1 MNRASW
7 LRQLIVSALAILLAL
22 LIGAV
27 LIVVSNPEVTAKFA
41 YFFGRPSDAL
51 VGSWDAVMQAY
62 QALFLG
68 AFGGW
73 NQISETL
80 VEATPLICAGLSVTL
95 AFRTGLF
102 NIGAQGQLI
111 WGALLAGWVGF
122 SLHLP
127 PVLHVLFALIAG
139 VIGGALWGGLVGL
152 LKARTGAH
160 EVISTIMLNYVAL
173 SILVW
178 LLTTSVLQRPGSTEP
193 ISPVVD
199 DNAQFLQLGGTRL
212 HLGLFVALLAVAFVW
227 WLLSRS
233 TLGFEL
239 RAVGANPDAART
251 AGMSV
256 GRAYFL
262 AMLIAGGLAGLAGTQ
277 QVLGTD
283 LPLTDGIAAS
293 IGFDAITVALLG
305 RGTPLGTLF
314 AALLFGALNAG
325 DSQMQAASGT
335 PLTLVTVL
343 QATIVLFVA
352 APALVRAI
360 FRIRA
365 EGAGAVLAKGW
376 N

>member
-22 LIGAV
+22 VIGAV
-27 LIVVSNPEVTAKFA
+27 LIIVSNPEVTAKFG

-51 VGSWDAVMQAY
+51 TASWDAVMQAY

-122 SLHLP
+122 SLDLP
-127 PVLHVLFALIAG
+127 PVVHVLVALVAG
-139 VIGGALWGGLVGL
+139 VIGGALWGGLVGV

-178 LLTTSVLQRPGSTEP
+178 LLTTSVLQRPGSSEP

-199 DNAQFLQLGGTRL
+199 DNAQFLQIGGTRL

-262 AMLIAGGLAGLAGTQ
+262 AMLLAGGLAGLAGTQ

>member
-22 LIGAV
+22 VIGAV
-27 LIVVSNPEVTAKFA
+27 LIIVSNPEVTAKFG

-51 VGSWDAVMQAY
+51 TASWDAVMQAY

-122 SLHLP
+122 SLDLP
-127 PVLHVLFALIAG
+127 PVVHVLVALVAG
-139 VIGGALWGGLVGL
+139 VIGGALWGALVGV

-178 LLTTSVLQRPGSTEP
+178 LLTTSVLQRPGSSEP

-199 DNAQFLQLGGTRL
+199 DNAQFLQIGGTRL

-262 AMLIAGGLAGLAGTQ
+262 AMLLAGGLAGLAGTQ

>member
-1 MNRASW
+1 MNRVSW
-7 LRQLIVSALAILLAL
+7 LRQLVVSALAILLAL
-22 LIGAV
+22 VIGAV
-27 LIVVSNPEVTAKFA
+27 LIIVSNPEVTSKFT
-41 YFFGRPSDAL
+41 YFFARPRDAL
-51 VGSWDAVMQAY
+51 TASGDAVFQAY

-73 NQISETL
+73 SQLSETL
-80 VEATPLICAGLSVTL
+80 VEATPLICAGLAVTL

-122 SLHLP
+122 GLHLP
-127 PVLHVLFALIAG
+127 PVLHVVVALVAG
-139 VIGGALWGGLVGL
+139 IIGGALWGGVVGL

-160 EVISTIMLNYVAL
+160 EVITTIMLNYVAL
-173 SILVW
+173 ATLTW
-178 LLTTSVLQRPGSTEP
+178 LLTTSFLQRPG
-193 ISPVVD
+193 
-199 DNAQFLQLGGTRL
+199 AQFLRLGGTRL
-212 HLGLFVALLAVAFVW
+212 NIGLLLALLAVVFVW

-262 AMLIAGGLAGLAGTQ
+262 SMLIAGGLAGLAGTQ
-277 QVLGTD
+277 QVLGTN
-283 LPLTDGIAAS
+283 LPLTDGIAAT

-305 RGTPLGTLF
+305 RGTPFGTLF

-325 DSQMQAASGT
+325 DSQMQAATDT
-335 PLTLVTVL
+335 PLALVTVL

-352 APALVRAI
+352 APALVRGI

>member
-22 LIGAV
+22 VIGAV
-27 LIVVSNPEVTAKFA
+27 LIIVSNPEVTAKFT
-41 YFFGRPSDAL
+41 YFFARPADAL
-51 VGSWDAVMQAY
+51 TASWNAVIQAY

-73 NQISETL
+73 SQVSETL

-102 NIGAQGQLI
+102 NIGGQGQLI

-122 SLHLP
+122 GLHLP
-127 PVLHVLFALIAG
+127 PVLHAVVALVAG
-139 VIGGALWGGLVGL
+139 IVGGALWGGVVGL

-173 SILVW
+173 ATLTW
-178 LLTTSVLQRPGSTEP
+178 LLTTSLLQRPGSTEP

-199 DNAQFLQLGGTRL
+199 DNAQFLRLGDSRL
-212 HLGLFVALLAVAFVW
+212 NLGLVLALLAVAFVW

-256 GRAYFL
+256 GKAYFL

-277 QVLGTD
+277 QVLGTN

-305 RGTPLGTLF
+305 RGTPVGTLF

-325 DSQMQAASGT
+325 DSQMQAATDT

-352 APALVRAI
+352 APALVRGI

>member
-22 LIGAV
+22 VIGAV
-27 LIVVSNPEVTAKFA
+27 LIIVSNPEVTAKFG
-41 YFFGRPSDAL
+41 YFFARPGDAL
-51 VGSWDAVMQAY
+51 TASWNAVIQAY

-73 NQISETL
+73 SQISETH

-122 SLHLP
+122 GLHLP
-127 PVLHVLFALIAG
+127 PVLHAVVALATGIL
-139 VIGGALWGGLVGL
+139 GGAVWGGVVGL

-173 SILVW
+173 ATLTW
-178 LLTTSVLQRPGSTEP
+178 LLTTSFLQRPGSTEP

-199 DNAQFLQLGGTRL
+199 DNAQFWRLGDSRL
-212 HLGLFVALLAVAFVW
+212 NLGLVLALLAVAFVW
-227 WLLSRS
+227 WLLTRS

-256 GRAYFL
+256 GKAYFL

-277 QVLGTD
+277 QVLGTN

-325 DSQMQAASGT
+325 DSQMQAATDT

-352 APALVRAI
+352 APALVRGI

>member
-1 MNRASW
+1 MNRTSW
-7 LRQLIVSALAILLAL
+7 LRQLVVSALAILLAL
-22 LIGAV
+22 VIGAV
-27 LIVVSNPEVTAKFA
+27 LIVVSNPEVTAKFG
-41 YFFGRPSDAL
+41 YFFARPADAL
-51 VGSWDAVMQAY
+51 TASWTAVIQAY

-73 NQISETL
+73 SQISETL

-122 SLHLP
+122 GLHLP
-127 PVLHVLFALIAG
+127 PVLHAVVALVAG
-139 VIGGALWGGLVGL
+139 IIGGALWGGLVGV

-173 SILVW
+173 ATLTW
-178 LLTTSVLQRPGSTEP
+178 LLTTSLLQRPGSSEP

-199 DNAQFLQLGGTRL
+199 DNAQFLRLGGTRL
-212 HLGLFVALLAVAFVW
+212 HLGLLLALLAVAFVW

-256 GRAYFL
+256 GKAYFL

-277 QVLGTD
+277 QVLGTN

-325 DSQMQAASGT
+325 DSQMQAATDT

-352 APALVRAI
+352 APALVRGI